1 MIDSTPKYSF
11 VIPIYNEEETLAEL
25 YRRISAVM
33 ARMDGSVELILINDG
48 SRDRSL
54 ELLRELHEQ
63 DSRICY
69 LSFARN
75 FGHQIAVTAGLNFSS
90 GQIVVVMDGDL
101 QDPPELIVDMV
112 EQWRQG
118 YQVVYAQRTQR
129 RKEGWFKR
137 LPAYMYY
144 RILRHLADVDIPIDT
159 GDFCLMDRCVVDVLN
174 AMPERNRYI
183 RGLRAWIGFKQ
194 TAVKFERDPR
204 FAGEVK
210 YTFRK
215 SLSLAMNGLVSFSK
229 VPLRLS
235 IYLGLFA
242 AFVSVLMAFLI
253 LYWRIFYPSSALTG
267 LTIVMMAVF
276 FLGAVQLVSIGIL
289 GQYVGRIYEEV
300 KGRPLYTL
308 AEVVGFNPSRQ
319 KDGK

>member
-25 YRRISAVM
+25 YRRISAVI
-33 ARMDGSVELILINDG
+33 ARMDGPVELILINDG

-101 QDPPELIVDMV
+101 QDPPELIIDMV

-242 AFVSVLMAFLI
+242 AFISVLMAFLI

-308 AEVVGFNPSRQ
+308 AEVVGFADRHPS
-319 KDGK
+319 

>member
-1 MIDSTPKYSF
+1 MNDTPKYSL
-11 VIPIYNEEETLAEL
+11 VIPIYNEEENLAEL

-33 ARMDGSVELILINDG
+33 DRMDGPVELILINDG

-54 ELLRELHEQ
+54 ELLRKLHEQ
-63 DSRICY
+63 DSRISY

-75 FGHQIAVTAGLNFSS
+75 FGHQIAVTAGLNFST
-90 GQIVVVMDGDL
+90 GQVVVIMDGDL
-101 QDPPELIVDMV
+101 QDPPELIIDMV

-129 RKEGWFKR
+129 RQESWFKR

-144 RILRHLADVDIPIDT
+144 RLLRNLADVDIPIDT

-194 TAVKFERDPR
+194 TAVMFERDPR
-204 FAGEVK
+204 FAGDVK
-210 YTFRK
+210 YTFSK
-215 SLSLAMNGLVSFSK
+215 SFALAMNGLVSFSK

-253 LYWRIFYPSSALTG
+253 LYWRLFSPNSALTG

-289 GQYVGRIYEEV
+289 GQYIGRIYEEV

-308 AEVVGFNPSRQ
+308 AEVAGFGDRHRSP
-319 KDGK
+319 K

>member
-101 QDPPELIVDMV
+101 QDPPELIIDMI

-308 AEVVGFNPSRQ
+308 AEVVGFADRHS
-319 KDGK
+319 

>member
-1 MIDSTPKYSF
+1 MKSLPKYSL
-11 VIPIYNEEETLAEL
+11 VIPIYNEEETLPEL

-33 ARMDGSVELILINDG
+33 DRMDGPVELILINDG

-54 ELLRELHEQ
+54 ELLRELHEK
-63 DSRICY
+63 DARISY

-75 FGHQIAVTAGLNFSS
+75 FGHQIAVTAGLNFST
-90 GQIVVVMDGDL
+90 GKIVVVMDGDL
-101 QDPPELIVDMV
+101 QDPPELIIDMV

-129 RKEGWFKR
+129 HKEGWFKR

-159 GDFCLMDRCVVDVLN
+159 GDFCLMDRCVVDILN

-253 LYWRIFYPSSALTG
+253 LYWRIFYPNSALTG

-308 AEVVGFNPSRQ
+308 AEVAGFDRSHDRTD
-319 KDGK
+319 K